1 MCYFLRTFANG
12 GRHVDRRAYGLSI
25 LIPAYNEQGG
35 IRRTLEELLQ
45 VLAGLNRP
53 YEVIVINDGS
63 RDDTV
68 AQATMPGVRV
78 ISHPTNIG
86 YGNALKTGIL
96 NARHEWVGIIDA
108 DGTYPCED
116 LPLLLE
122 QMDKGFNMVVG
133 ERANIHKHDKPFKRL
148 MRRIYK
154 SSIRFLAGNNIRD
167 PNSGFRIFEKCIA
180 LEFLDFLCGTFSF
193 TTGLTILAFE
203 KPYFVG
209 YVPIEYR
216 VRVGKSH
223 VRHVRDSI
231 RTIQLIV
238 QGITYY
244 NPLKFFVLL
253 TMAMVVLVGFPA
265 MCMALLRLYTLSG
278 YYMIFGCTAS
288 ILLGLGLLGDI
299 VRVTGGKIQ
308 ASMNPNKSKYQ
319 PCEDTGGDSPVL

>member
-1 MCYFLRTFANG
+1 M
-12 GRHVDRRAYGLSI
+12 DRQEHGLSI

-45 VLAGLNRP
+45 VLGSLNRP
-53 YEVIVINDGS
+53 FEIIVINDGS
-63 RDDTV
+63 RDDTI

-78 ISHPTNIG
+78 ISHPTNVG
-86 YGNALKTGIL
+86 YGNALKTGII
-96 NARHEWVGIIDA
+96 NARHDWVGIIDA

-116 LPLLLE
+116 LGRLLE
-122 QMDKGFNMVVG
+122 QMDKGFNMVIG
-133 ERANIHKHDKPFKRL
+133 ERVNIHEHDKPFKRL

-154 SSIRFLAGNNIRD
+154 ASIRSLAGNNIRD
-167 PNSGFRIFEKCIA
+167 ANSGFRIFEKRVA

-216 VRVGKSH
+216 DRVGKSH

-253 TMAMVVLVGFPA
+253 TLAMVIFVGFPA
-265 MCMALLRLYTLSG
+265 MCMALLHMFTLSS

-308 ASMNPNKSKYQ
+308 ACINPNKSKHRTCDG
-319 PCEDTGGDSPVL
+319 PDDAPTAR